1 MNISLDSISIIN
13 NIFDSAYEN
22 GRKTL
27 YEHEVYMVLKS
38 IGLDVPKFVFVKDSN
53 ELTDKMLEKFGHTI
67 VVKIV
72 SSHISHK
79 QKLGGVKVVKNQETL
94 YVKYVLD
101 KMNQEVLSHFEESK
115 PNVEG
120 FLIVEYIPHT
130 QSIGYEVLIGGK
142 DDSSFGPVITFTKGG
157 DDAEFFA
164 KYYDPANL
172 FLPPFSYKKA
182 LELVNGLNIC
192 HKFKEIGHEEYLE
205 LMAKAASLISSFAFH
220 YSNACEEKPKYIVKA
235 LDINPFVITKDN
247 RFIAVDGFAQFEKV
261 DKTRNIMKE
270 ANITNIEPFFNPKN
284 IAVIGVSA
292 NKDKHSMGREIAK
305 LLHDLGREDIYFV
318 NNKGG
323 KTIIGNKEYTLYKSI
338 DEIPVNIE
346 LAVYVAKLEY
356 VFSFFENMKVNI
368 PKSVILI
375 PGIPTDMRYSEFKS
389 NLSKVLPKDIRIIG
403 PNCMGVFYG
412 DDETN
417 QGVNTLF
424 IDEERL
430 ELNTCKDS
438 NTVFLTQSGG
448 MALTLIDK
456 FSQLKI
462 FKSIVSFGNKYD
474 VKIVDLIK
482 YFAPKK
488 EISNIALY
496 VEGFDEGEGRK
507 FYELAKDID
516 KPIIIYKSGK
526 TDAGAKAAASHT
538 AAMSGDYDVFQAV
551 CEQAGVI
558 LIDDIK
564 TYYDCIKAF
573 SLLADK
579 EVKGRKVAGVVNA
592 GFEATIA
599 ADELGNLELAVL
611 SDITKERLERLNYH
625 GLIDTSSSIID
636 VTPMTDDILYAKYI
650 ETILQDDN
658 VDAMFVSIVP
668 HANDLRALPNTCY
681 DNDSLANALVRLVE
695 KYNKPITVSV
705 NAGKFYRDFISIMED
720 GRIAVYKD
728 IRSSVKA
735 LEKFVSYKTRNEM

>member
-1 MNISLDSISIIN
+1 MNISVESMSIIN
-13 NIFDSAYEN
+13 NIFDNAYEN

-27 YEHEVYMVLKS
+27 YEHEVYMILKS
-38 IGLDVPKFVFVKDSN
+38 IGLDVPKFVFVKNSD
-53 ELTDKMLEKFGHTI
+53 ELTEKMLEKFGRDI

-72 SSHISHK
+72 SSDISHK
-79 QKLGGVKVVKNQETL
+79 QKLGGVKVVKNHETL
-94 YVKYVLD
+94 YVGYVLD
-101 KMNQEVLSHFEESK
+101 KMRKEVLSHFEQE
-115 PNVEG
+115 PNIEG
-120 FLIVEYIPHT
+120 FLIVEFIPHT
-130 QSIGYEVLIGGK
+130 QSIGYEVLIGSK

-172 FLPPFSYKKA
+172 FLPPFRYNKA
-182 LELVNGLNIC
+182 LELVNDLNIC
-192 HKFKEIGHEEYLE
+192 HKFKDIGHEEYLE

-220 YSNACEEKPKYIVKA
+220 YSNASKEKTKYIVKA

-261 DKTRNIMKE
+261 EDNKEVMKE
-270 ANITNIEPFFNPKN
+270 ANVRNIEPFFNPKG

-292 NKDKHSMGREIAK
+292 NPDKHSMGREIAK

-318 NNKGG
+318 NIKGG
-323 KTIIGNKEYTLYKSI
+323 KTVIGDKEYQLYKSI
-338 DEIPVNIE
+338 DEIPVETE
-346 LAVYVAKLEY
+346 LAVYVAKAKY
-356 VFSFFENMKVNI
+356 VFSFFEEMKTNI
-368 PKSVILI
+368 PKSVVLI
-375 PGIPTDMRYSEFKS
+375 PGIPSDMKYEQFKE
-389 NLSKVLPKDIRIIG
+389 NLSKVMPEDVRVIG

-412 DDETN
+412 DDEN
-417 QGVNTLF
+417 NPGVNTLF

-430 ELNTCKDS
+430 ELNTCEDS

-456 FSQLKI
+456 FSHLKI
-462 FKSIVSFGNKYD
+462 FKSVVSFGNKYD

-482 YFAPKK
+482 YFAPK
-488 EISNIALY
+488 EDISNIALY
-496 VEGFDEGEGRK
+496 VEGFDQGEGRK

-538 AAMSGDYDVFQAV
+538 AAMTGDYDVFKAV

-579 EVKGRKVAGVVNA
+579 KVKGRKVAGVVNA

-599 ADELGNLELAVL
+599 ADELGNLELATL
-611 SDITKERLERLNYH
+611 SEETNEKLKQLNYH

-636 VTPMTDDILYAKYI
+636 VTPMTEDVLYAKYI
-650 ETILQDDN
+650 EAIIQDDA

-668 HANDLRALPNTCY
+668 HANDLRALPNACY
-681 DNDSLANALVRLVE
+681 DDDSLANTLVRLVK

-705 NAGKFYRDFISIMED
+705 NAGKFYREFVSIMEE
-720 GRIAVYKD
+720 GKVAVYDD

-735 LEKFVSYKTRNEM
+735 LDTFVSYNTGIKK